1 MSERTIRS
9 DNNGP
14 GPGPREPEMA
24 AAEKGPGAARVLA
37 VAAVCAGVIALAAAT
52 FVLSYSGIHQ
62 LALQAGVTPRLAR
75 GYPLIIDIMLIIV
88 LAAVLSLR
96 GAGVPSKLFA
106 WATLIVVLAAA
117 ASANALHAAG
127 RTLPDHIAAVIAAV
141 VPWVLVLLAFALLLA
156 MLRFART
163 RRQIGARRAAVEEL
177 GPLSAGAGDRA
188 GHDGTVVGRTAEGR
202 TAQDRTA
209 DEPTAD
215 EPAVEERGAEAANDA
230 ALAEPSE
237 EMPRAAAAEPAAQ
250 PAPTPTVVLSIPRQ
264 PGPAAVAD
272 ADPAFA
278 ASVAGPGLILD
289 SDRADDNPAGD
300 EAGADEP
307 GLHTSQTGGDCAAA
321 PDPEDEDEDEDSEP
335 GMPIF
340 HRLRSSP
347 TPPSGI

>member
-1 MSERTIRS
+1 MSERTIGS

-14 GPGPREPEMA
+14 GPGRREPEMA
-24 AAEKGPGAARVLA
+24 AAEKGHGAAQVLA

-75 GYPLIIDIMLIIV
+75 GYPLIIDITLIIV

-127 RTLPDHIAAVIAAV
+127 RKLPDHIAAVIAAV

-163 RRQIGARRAAVEEL
+163 RRQVGARRAAVQEL
-177 GPLSAGAGDRA
+177 GPRSAGAGDPA
-188 GHDGTVVGRTAEGR
+188 GQGRTAEGG
-202 TAQDRTA
+202 TA
-209 DEPTAD
+209 DEPTA
-215 EPAVEERGAEAANDA
+215 AERGAEAADDA

-278 ASVAGPGLILD
+278 ASVAGPELTID
-289 SDRADDNPAGD
+289 SDRAHADPASD
-300 EAGADEP
+300 EAAADEP

-321 PDPEDEDEDEDSEP
+321 PDPEDEDSEP
-335 GMPIF
+335 EMPIF

-347 TPPSGI
+347 TPPSGM